1 MISEVWIRNFKSLRD
16 VRIGLE
22 RFTIFVGPN
31 ASGKSSVL
39 QAMHAVCRNFI
50 QGNINANE
58 DVEIRQAQSR
68 DAKEPV
74 ELSAKSQGQ
83 WFRYRMPIAINTNF
97 PGGFPGGFGGQTP
110 GLSFRV
116 AGPTPEGN
124 DLKVWQPKAASDL
137 LPQSVI
143 LQLEASKLIPPSVNN
158 QGNQGNQTTMA
169 PDGTGIHFA
178 LSSMALNEPDTW
190 QELQADLRSIIPTV
204 RRLRHSKVPHGQIA
218 QLLFDTVG
226 ADSLTANQV
235 SEGTLLVLG
244 MLAGLYA
251 PDRPNLILL
260 DDLDRGL
267 HPKAQKDLI
276 ALLRKLLD
284 RNPNLQIAATTH
296 SPYML
301 DCMEPEEVRMTC
313 LDESGATVCDSIEKH
328 PKFEKWKDEMAP
340 GELWSLFG
348 EKWLLER
355 KVAA

>member
-1 MISEVWIRNFKSLRD
+1 MINEVVIRNYKSLRD

-22 RFTIFVGPN
+22 RFTVFVGPN
-31 ASGKSSVL
+31 ASGKSSML
-39 QAMHAVCRNFI
+39 QALNALCRNFGLGI
-50 QGNINANE
+50 ANATE
-58 DVEIRQAQSR
+58 DGEIRQAQSR
-68 DAKEPV
+68 GSEMTA
-74 ELSAKSQGQ
+74 ELAGRSLEK
-83 WFRYRMPIAINTNF
+83 WFRYRNTVVSTPNIY
-97 PGGFPGGFGGQTP
+97 PGGFGGAQAGST
-110 GLSFRV
+110 FRMIS
-116 AGPTPEGN
+116 AELN
-124 DLKVWQPKAASDL
+124 DNNWIAWQPKGAGDW
-137 LPQSVI
+137 LPTTAI
-143 LQLEASKLIPPSVNN
+143 LRLEASKLIPPSVNN
-158 QGNQGNQTTMA
+158 QGNQTSMA
-169 PDGTGIHFA
+169 PDGTGVHFA

-190 QELQADLRSIIPTV
+190 QDLQADLRSIIDTI
-204 RRLRHSKVPHGQIA
+204 RRLRHTKSPHGQVA
-218 QLLFDTVG
+218 QLLFDTIG

-244 MLAGLYA
+244 LLTALYA

-267 HPKAQKDLI
+267 HPKAQRELV

-301 DCMEPEEVRMTC
+301 DCMEPKEVRMTC

-340 GELWSLFG
+340 GELWSIFG
-348 EKWLLER
+348 EKWLLNR

>member
-1 MISEVWIRNFKSLRD
+1 MINEVMIRNYKSLRD

-22 RFTIFVGPN
+22 RFTVFVGPN

-39 QAMHAVCRNFI
+39 QAIHAICRNFI
-50 QGNINANE
+50 KGNINAND
-58 DVEIRQAQSR
+58 DVEIHQAKSR
-68 DAKEPV
+68 NAKESV

-83 WFRYRMPIAINTNF
+83 WFRYRTPSITVKTEYP
-97 PGGFPGGFGGQTP
+97 PGGYSSSYSGA
-110 GLSFRV
+110 SFRTV
-116 AGPTPEGN
+116 SSTPDGPNWTA
-124 DLKVWQPKAASDL
+124 WQLNSASDL

-143 LQLEASKLIPPSVNN
+143 LQLEASKLIPPSVND
-158 QGNQGNQTTMA
+158 QGNQTTMA

-204 RRLRHSKVPHGQIA
+204 RRLRHSKVTHGQIA

-244 MLAGLYA
+244 MLTTLYA

-276 ALLRKLLD
+276 ALLRKLLE

-301 DCMEPEEVRMTC
+301 DCMEPNEVRMTC
-313 LDESGATVCDSIEKH
+313 LDETGATVCDSITHH

-355 KVAA
+355 NVAA